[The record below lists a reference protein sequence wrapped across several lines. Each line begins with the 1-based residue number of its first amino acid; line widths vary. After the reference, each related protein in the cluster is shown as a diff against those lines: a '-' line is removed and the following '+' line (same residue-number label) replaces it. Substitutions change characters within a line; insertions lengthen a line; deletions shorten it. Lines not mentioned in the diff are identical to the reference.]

1 MSRILEFQPT
11 DEQTIVAR
19 VLVELHQA
27 IDASFPNAR
36 PSAKQF
42 SRTVLTNQGES
53 TRIDNVPPSTED
65 RASASGSDAG
75 QNISRSHDRIS
86 MTPNTGI
93 NGHAHESPMHTGQ
106 LKSIL
111 GESSSSKAVQRILW
125 LLLLIGIVVF
135 FWLSF
140 VGPEIP
146 WLRND

>member
-42 SRTVLTNQGES
+42 SRTVLTHQGES
-53 TRIDNVPPSTED
+53 TRIDNMPQSTED
-65 RASASGSDAG
+65 RASAGGSDAG
-75 QNISRSHDRIS
+75 QKISRSHDQIS

-93 NGHAHESPMHTGQ
+93 NGHANESPMHTGQ

-125 LLLLIGIVVF
+125 LLLLIGIAVF